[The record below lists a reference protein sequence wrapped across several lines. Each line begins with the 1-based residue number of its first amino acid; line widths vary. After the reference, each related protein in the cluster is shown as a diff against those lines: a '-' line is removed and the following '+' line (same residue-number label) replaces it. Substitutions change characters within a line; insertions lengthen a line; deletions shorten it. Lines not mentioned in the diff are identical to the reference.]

1 MNNCY
6 ICMQIFRNMKILLST
21 DFSEE
26 NKVLLPYAIDF
37 LKDTG
42 GEIIIF
48 HAYMDNV
55 FVGSNSYPG
64 NMDTDNYFTTELLI
78 ELEKN
83 SQQVMQE
90 KTKYII
96 DLINEEGIENITV
109 HPILVSGDPEDE
121 LIELSKKEN
130 PDLILMGTRGKG
142 GKRFLEGSLVKSVM
156 TKCDVPMLFI
166 PEGYNWRES
175 KEVVYATDFSNYD
188 VETIDRI
195 FSILKPY
202 KPHIHVIHFV
212 ENSDNPKE
220 ANEMEKLEQIYLE
233 KDFEGEIHFQLV
245 HTDNAPQALKIFCER
260 NDISLSSFI
269 AYRKGFFDFMF
280 KDKLNKDAF
289 LSLNIPMLTFK
300 QQ

>member
-1 MNNCY
+1 
-6 ICMQIFRNMKILLST
+6 MKIILST

-26 NKVLLPYAIDF
+26 NKALLPYAIDF
-37 LKDTG
+37 LRDTG

-55 FVGSNSYPG
+55 FAGTNCYPG
-64 NMDTDNYFTTELLI
+64 NMDTDNYFTTEIMI

-83 SQQVMQE
+83 SQQVMRE
-90 KTKYII
+90 KTQYLV
-96 DLINEEGIENITV
+96 DLIKEEGTHNIKV
-109 HPILVSGDPEDE
+109 RPVLVSGDPEKE

-166 PEGYNWRES
+166 PDGYKWRES
-175 KEVVYATDFSNYD
+175 KEVVYATDFSEYD
-188 VETIDRI
+188 IITIDRI
-195 FSILKPY
+195 FNILKPY

-212 ENSDNPKE
+212 EDSDSPKE
-220 ANEMEKLEQIYLE
+220 AIKMEELEQTFLD
-233 KDFEGEIHFQLV
+233 KDYEGDIHFQLV
-245 HTDNAPQALKIFCER
+245 HTTDAPQALKIFCER

-269 AYRKGFFDFMF
+269 AYRKGFFDFIF
-280 KDKLNKDAF
+280 RDKINKDDF

-300 QQ
+300 DLE

>member
-1 MNNCY
+1 
-6 ICMQIFRNMKILLST
+6 MKIILST
-21 DFSEE
+21 DFSDE

-37 LKDTG
+37 LKDAG

-48 HAYMDNV
+48 HAYNDNI

-64 NMDTDNYFTTELLI
+64 NMDTDNYFTTEILI
-78 ELEKN
+78 ELEKR
-83 SQQVMQE
+83 SQLIMKE
-90 KTKYII
+90 KTQYLI
-96 DLINEEGIENITV
+96 DMINMEGANNIMV
-109 HPILVSGDPEDE
+109 RPILVSGDPEEE

-156 TKCDVPMLFI
+156 NKCDVPMLFI
-166 PEGYNWRES
+166 PSGYNWRES
-175 KEVVYATDFSNYD
+175 KEVVYATDLSEYD
-188 VETIDRI
+188 IITLDRI
-195 FSILKPY
+195 FNILRPY

-212 ENSDNPKE
+212 EDPDSQKE
-220 ANEMEKLEQIYLE
+220 AVKMEELEQAFLQ

-269 AYRKGFFDFMF
+269 AYKKGFFDFIF
-280 KDKLNKDAF
+280 KEKLDKDAF
-289 LSLNIPMLTFK
+289 FNLNIPMLTFK
-300 QQ
+300 ELEH

>member
-1 MNNCY
+1 
-6 ICMQIFRNMKILLST
+6 MKIILST

-48 HAYMDNV
+48 HAYMDNI
-55 FVGSNSYPG
+55 FIGSNSYPG
-64 NMDTDNYFTTELLI
+64 NMDTDNYFTTEILI
-78 ELEKN
+78 ELEKK
-83 SQQVMQE
+83 SQQIMEE
-90 KTKYII
+90 KTQYLV
-96 DLINEEGIENITV
+96 DLIKEECANNITV
-109 HPILVSGDPEDE
+109 RPILVSGDPEEE

-156 TKCDVPMLFI
+156 TRCDVPMLFI
-166 PEGYNWRES
+166 PNGYNWRES
-175 KEVVYATDFSNYD
+175 KEVVYATDFSEND
-188 VETIDRI
+188 IITIDRI
-195 FSILKPY
+195 FNILKPY
-202 KPHIHVIHFV
+202 KPHIHVIHFM
-212 ENSDNPKE
+212 EDTDNP
-220 ANEMEKLEQIYLE
+220 NESIQMEQLEQAFLKKE
-233 KDFEGEIHFQLV
+233 FEGEIHFQLV

-280 KDKLNKDAF
+280 KEKLDKDAF
-289 LSLNIPMLTFK
+289 FNLNIPMLTFK
-300 QQ
+300 DNE

>member
-1 MNNCY
+1 
-6 ICMQIFRNMKILLST
+6 MKIILST
-21 DFSEE
+21 DFSED

-37 LKDTG
+37 LKDAG

-55 FVGSNSYPG
+55 FVGSNCYPG
-64 NMDTDNYFTTELLI
+64 NMDTDNYFTTELLV
-78 ELEKN
+78 ELEKS
-83 SQQVMQE
+83 SQQIMYE
-90 KTKYII
+90 KTEY
-96 DLINEEGIENITV
+96 LINLIREEGAANISV
-109 HPILVSGDPEDE
+109 RPILVSGDPEDE
-121 LIELSKKEN
+121 LIELSKKEK

-166 PEGYNWRES
+166 PNNYSWRES
-175 KEVVYATDFSNYD
+175 KEVVYATDFSDYD

-195 FSILKPY
+195 FNILKPY

-212 ENSDNPKE
+212 EDPENQKE
-220 ANEMEKLEQIYLE
+220 ALKMEKLEQTFLE

-269 AYRKGFFDFMF
+269 AYRKGFFDFIF
-280 KDKLNKDAF
+280 KEKLDKDAF
-289 LSLNIPMLTFK
+289 FNLNIPMLTFK
-300 QQ
+300 DID

>member
-1 MNNCY
+1 
-6 ICMQIFRNMKILLST
+6 MKIILST

-48 HAYMDNV
+48 HAYMDNI
-55 FVGSNSYPG
+55 FIGSNSYPG
-64 NMDTDNYFTTELLI
+64 NMDTDNYFTTEILI

-83 SQQVMQE
+83 SQQIMEE
-90 KTKYII
+90 KTQYLV
-96 DLINEEGIENITV
+96 DLIKEECANNITV
-109 HPILVSGDPEDE
+109 RPILVSGDPEEE

-156 TKCDVPMLFI
+156 TRCDVPMLFI
-166 PEGYNWRES
+166 PNGYNWRES
-175 KEVVYATDFSNYD
+175 KEVVYATDFSEND
-188 VETIDRI
+188 IITIDRI
-195 FSILKPY
+195 FNILKPY
-202 KPHIHVIHFV
+202 KPHIHVIHFM
-212 ENSDNPKE
+212 EDTDNPSE
-220 ANEMEKLEQIYLE
+220 SIQMEQLEQAFLKKE
-233 KDFEGEIHFQLV
+233 FEGEIHFQLV

-269 AYRKGFFDFMF
+269 AYRKSFFDFMF
-280 KDKLNKDAF
+280 KEKLDKDAF
-289 LSLNIPMLTFK
+289 FNLNIPMLTFK
-300 QQ
+300 DNE

>member
-1 MNNCY
+1 
-6 ICMQIFRNMKILLST
+6 MKIILST

-48 HAYMDNV
+48 HAYMDNI
-55 FVGSNSYPG
+55 FIGSNSYPG
-64 NMDTDNYFTTELLI
+64 NMDTDNYFTTEILI

-83 SQQVMQE
+83 SQQIMEE
-90 KTKYII
+90 KTQYLV
-96 DLINEEGIENITV
+96 DLIKEECANNITV
-109 HPILVSGDPEDE
+109 RPILVSGDPEEE

-156 TKCDVPMLFI
+156 TRCDVPMLFI
-166 PEGYNWRES
+166 PNGYNWRES
-175 KEVVYATDFSNYD
+175 KEVVYATDFSEND
-188 VETIDRI
+188 ITTIDRI
-195 FSILKPY
+195 FNILKPY
-202 KPHIHVIHFV
+202 KPHIHVIHFM
-212 ENSDNPKE
+212 EDTDNP
-220 ANEMEKLEQIYLE
+220 NESIQMEQLEQAFLKKE
-233 KDFEGEIHFQLV
+233 FEGEIHFQLV

-280 KDKLNKDAF
+280 KEKLDKDAF
-289 LSLNIPMLTFK
+289 FNLNIPMLTFK
-300 QQ
+300 DNE

>member
-1 MNNCY
+1 
-6 ICMQIFRNMKILLST
+6 MKIILST

-48 HAYMDNV
+48 HAYMDNI
-55 FVGSNSYPG
+55 FIGSNSYPG
-64 NMDTDNYFTTELLI
+64 NMDTDNYFTTEILI

-83 SQQVMQE
+83 SQQIMEE
-90 KTKYII
+90 KTQYLV
-96 DLINEEGIENITV
+96 DLIKEECANNITV
-109 HPILVSGDPEDE
+109 RPILVSGDPEEE

-156 TKCDVPMLFI
+156 TRCDVPMLFI
-166 PEGYNWRES
+166 PNGYNWRES
-175 KEVVYATDFSNYD
+175 KEVVYATDFSEND
-188 VETIDRI
+188 ITTIDRI
-195 FSILKPY
+195 FKILKPY
-202 KPHIHVIHFV
+202 KPHIHVIHFM
-212 ENSDNPKE
+212 EDTDNP
-220 ANEMEKLEQIYLE
+220 NESIQMEQLEQAFLKKE
-233 KDFEGEIHFQLV
+233 FEGEIHFQLV

-280 KDKLNKDAF
+280 KEKLDKDAF
-289 LSLNIPMLTFK
+289 FNLNIPMLTFK
-300 QQ
+300 DNE

>member
-1 MNNCY
+1 
-6 ICMQIFRNMKILLST
+6 MKIILST

-48 HAYMDNV
+48 HAYMDNI
-55 FVGSNSYPG
+55 FIGSNSYPG
-64 NMDTDNYFTTELLI
+64 NMDTDNYFTTEILI
-78 ELEKN
+78 ELEKK
-83 SQQVMQE
+83 SQQIMEE
-90 KTKYII
+90 KTQYLVN
-96 DLINEEGIENITV
+96 LIKEECANNITV
-109 HPILVSGDPEDE
+109 RPILVSGDPEEE

-156 TKCDVPMLFI
+156 TRCDVPMLFI
-166 PEGYNWRES
+166 PNGYNWRES
-175 KEVVYATDFSNYD
+175 KEVVYATDFSEND
-188 VETIDRI
+188 IITIDRI
-195 FSILKPY
+195 FNILKPY
-202 KPHIHVIHFV
+202 KPHIHVIHFM
-212 ENSDNPKE
+212 EDTDNPSE
-220 ANEMEKLEQIYLE
+220 SIQMEQLEQAFLKKE
-233 KDFEGEIHFQLV
+233 FEGEIHFQLV

-280 KDKLNKDAF
+280 KEKLDKDAF
-289 LSLNIPMLTFK
+289 FNLNIPMLTFK
-300 QQ
+300 DNE

>member
-1 MNNCY
+1 
-6 ICMQIFRNMKILLST
+6 MKIILST

-48 HAYMDNV
+48 HAYMDNI
-55 FVGSNSYPG
+55 FIGSNSYPG
-64 NMDTDNYFTTELLI
+64 NMDTDNYFTTEILI

-83 SQQVMQE
+83 SQQIMEE
-90 KTKYII
+90 KTQYLV
-96 DLINEEGIENITV
+96 DLIKEECANNIAV
-109 HPILVSGDPEDE
+109 RPILVSGDPEEE

-156 TKCDVPMLFI
+156 TRCDVPMLFI
-166 PEGYNWRES
+166 PNGYNWRES
-175 KEVVYATDFSNYD
+175 KEVVYATDFSEND
-188 VETIDRI
+188 ITTIDRI
-195 FSILKPY
+195 FNILKPY
-202 KPHIHVIHFV
+202 KPHIHVIHFM
-212 ENSDNPKE
+212 EDTDNP
-220 ANEMEKLEQIYLE
+220 NESIQMEQLEQAFLKKE
-233 KDFEGEIHFQLV
+233 FEGEIHFQLV

-280 KDKLNKDAF
+280 KEKLDKDAF
-289 LSLNIPMLTFK
+289 FNLNIPMLTFK
-300 QQ
+300 DNE

>member
-1 MNNCY
+1 
-6 ICMQIFRNMKILLST
+6 MKIILST
-21 DFSEE
+21 DFSDE

-37 LKDTG
+37 LKDAG

-55 FVGSNSYPG
+55 FVGSNCYPG
-64 NMDTDNYFTTELLI
+64 NMDTDNYFTTEILI

-83 SQQVMQE
+83 SQKIMKE
-90 KTKYII
+90 KTQYLVDMI
-96 DLINEEGIENITV
+96 IENGLDNIKV
-109 HPILVSGDPEDE
+109 RPILVSGDPEEE
-121 LIELSKKEN
+121 LIKLSKKEN

-166 PEGYNWRES
+166 PEGYNWRKS
-175 KEVVYATDFSNYD
+175 SEVVYATDFDEYD
-188 VETIDRI
+188 INTIDRI
-195 FSILKPY
+195 FNILKPY

-212 ENSDNPKE
+212 EDSDCQDE
-220 ANEMEKLEQIYLE
+220 AIKMEQLEQAFLDKE
-233 KDFEGEIHFQLV
+233 FDGEIHFQLV

-269 AYRKGFFDFMF
+269 AYQKGFFDFIF
-280 KDKLNKDAF
+280 KDKLDKDDF
-289 LSLNIPMLTFK
+289 LNLNIPMLTFK
-300 QQ
+300 KFD

>member
-1 MNNCY
+1 
-6 ICMQIFRNMKILLST
+6 MKIILST
-21 DFSEE
+21 DFTDE

-37 LKDTG
+37 LKDAG

-55 FVGSNSYPG
+55 FIGSNSYPG
-64 NMDTDNYFTTELLI
+64 NMDADNYFTTEILV
-78 ELEKN
+78 ELERN
-83 SQQVMQE
+83 SQLNMKE
-90 KTKYII
+90 KTQYLV
-96 DLINEEGIENITV
+96 DLIKEEGADNITV
-109 HPILVSGDPEDE
+109 RPVLVSGDPEEE

-166 PEGYNWRES
+166 PNGYSWRES
-175 KEVVYATDFSNYD
+175 KEVVYATDFSEYD
-188 VETIDRI
+188 INTLDRI
-195 FSILKPY
+195 FNILKPY

-212 ENSDNPKE
+212 EDSENQKE
-220 ANEMEKLEQIYLE
+220 AIKMEELEQAFLE
-233 KDFEGEIHFQLV
+233 KDFDGEIHFQLV

-269 AYRKGFFDFMF
+269 AYKKGFFDFMF
-280 KDKLNKDAF
+280 KDKLDKDAF
-289 LSLNIPMLTFK
+289 FNLNIPMLTFK
-300 QQ
+300 DNE

>member
-1 MNNCY
+1 
-6 ICMQIFRNMKILLST
+6 MKIILST

-48 HAYMDNV
+48 HAYMDNI
-55 FVGSNSYPG
+55 FIGSNSYPG
-64 NMDTDNYFTTELLI
+64 NMDTDNYFTTEILI

-83 SQQVMQE
+83 SQQIMEE
-90 KTKYII
+90 KTQYLV
-96 DLINEEGIENITV
+96 DLIKEECADNITV
-109 HPILVSGDPEDE
+109 RPILVSGDPEEE

-156 TKCDVPMLFI
+156 TRCDVPMLFI
-166 PEGYNWRES
+166 PNGYNWRES
-175 KEVVYATDFSNYD
+175 KEVVYATDFSEND
-188 VETIDRI
+188 IITIDRI
-195 FSILKPY
+195 FKILKPY
-202 KPHIHVIHFV
+202 KPHIHVIHFM
-212 ENSDNPKE
+212 EDTDNP
-220 ANEMEKLEQIYLE
+220 NESIQMEQLEQAFLKKE
-233 KDFEGEIHFQLV
+233 FEGEIHFQLV

-280 KDKLNKDAF
+280 KEKLDKDAF
-289 LSLNIPMLTFK
+289 FNLNIPMLTFK
-300 QQ
+300 DNE

>member
-1 MNNCY
+1 
-6 ICMQIFRNMKILLST
+6 MKIILST

-48 HAYMDNV
+48 HAYMDNI
-55 FVGSNSYPG
+55 FIGSNSYPG
-64 NMDTDNYFTTELLI
+64 NMDTDNYFTTEILI

-83 SQQVMQE
+83 SQQIMEE
-90 KTKYII
+90 KTQYLV
-96 DLINEEGIENITV
+96 DLIKEECANNITV
-109 HPILVSGDPEDE
+109 RPILVSGDPEEE

-156 TKCDVPMLFI
+156 TRCDVPMLFI
-166 PEGYNWRES
+166 PNGYNWRES
-175 KEVVYATDFSNYD
+175 KEVVYATDFSEND
-188 VETIDRI
+188 IITIDRI
-195 FSILKPY
+195 FKILKPY
-202 KPHIHVIHFV
+202 KPHIHVIHFM
-212 ENSDNPKE
+212 EDTDNP
-220 ANEMEKLEQIYLE
+220 NESIQMEQLEQAFLKKE
-233 KDFEGEIHFQLV
+233 FEGEIHFQLV

-280 KDKLNKDAF
+280 KEKLDKDAF
-289 LSLNIPMLTFK
+289 FNLNIPMLTFK
-300 QQ
+300 DNE

>member
-1 MNNCY
+1 
-6 ICMQIFRNMKILLST
+6 MKIILST

-48 HAYMDNV
+48 HAYMDNI
-55 FVGSNSYPG
+55 FIGSNSYPG
-64 NMDTDNYFTTELLI
+64 NMDTDNYFTTEILI

-83 SQQVMQE
+83 SQQIMEE
-90 KTKYII
+90 KTQYLV
-96 DLINEEGIENITV
+96 DLIKEECANNITV
-109 HPILVSGDPEDE
+109 RPILVSGDPEEE

-166 PEGYNWRES
+166 PNGYNWRES
-175 KEVVYATDFSNYD
+175 KEVVYATDFSEND
-188 VETIDRI
+188 IITIDRI
-195 FSILKPY
+195 FNILKPY
-202 KPHIHVIHFV
+202 KPHIHVIHFM
-212 ENSDNPKE
+212 EDTDNPSE
-220 ANEMEKLEQIYLE
+220 SIQMEQLEQAFLKKE
-233 KDFEGEIHFQLV
+233 FEGEIHFQLV

-280 KDKLNKDAF
+280 KEKLDKDAF
-289 LSLNIPMLTFK
+289 FNLNIPMLTFK
-300 QQ
+300 DNE